1 MDCGIERV
9 ANPMHSVAM
18 SQMRE
23 DNAQLRGENARLK
36 ERLRQHGTIE
46 DGDDSEMEEM
56 EEMAATTMTVPQ
68 QPTIEFADV
77 YKSKDEE
84 ERMDGAIRP
93 MSNPLHTAAIEENA
107 ALTERIE
114 AVETE
119 NRQLRER
126 LDAQP

>member
-1 MDCGIERV
+1 
-9 ANPMHSVAM
+9 
-18 SQMRE
+18 MRE
-23 DNAQLRGENARLK
+23 DIAELREENARLK
-36 ERLRQHGTIE
+36 ERLRQHGTVE
-46 DGDDSEMEEM
+46 DEDDSET

-68 QPTIEFADV
+68 QQTIEFADV

-84 ERMDGAIRP
+84 ERMGGAIRP